1 MSQGSDDEGSGFGG
15 GFGTPP
21 QGSEQ
26 GSDQED
32 DGRVRFVEPQR
43 ALKRFSAGT
52 GQWLDNMYTV
62 QQMKRAHDDEYK
74 EKMRSNWDSKKA
86 EYNKKRQAKRQEAL
100 NDLKAKGFPI
110 YEDDKGVLHMDVR
123 CGRKKLPMMVA
134 AVPLAMI
141 QPVGVQDIILLN
153 DPDFLRNVADS
164 IPVPERGE
172 GIFDLQGYL
181 GVKEIIIVK
190 NAPKWGMFYHSTW
203 DELAVSSRVSNV
215 GNARRSMKND
225 VIDYVSPNKALADRY
240 FYYNPEQDQWIRD
253 LEEKAEKLD
262 RKVAE
267 LAAEE
272 DKKDVVKVPVNRVRY
287 GGKEKEQP
295 FTQNPLRIVQFMIDA
310 NVDPW
315 KLVLGTCETTMANA
329 KASSLASCCY
339 AYLRNMYSKREHGGI
354 KAELFHKVLTWSF
367 IFERYTMVAKKETM
381 DRHAA
386 QLTSPEK
393 AANTVPWDAWQ
404 AVVYAYLKNYFVF
417 SGARGD
423 EVRIRTKA
431 EGYKPFFKLPGGR
444 PHAMRKRVTKL
455 DDGSKHTYEPDL
467 LPWWRPEYNDVRAK
481 EKTDDRPNLRELRDC
496 VMLAIYAF
504 LAPIRLDW
512 ATTEVMTSDE
522 FAKYIENKDAAERVK
537 QVGDLKFKAGFAK
550 KNILVVKHAQ
560 EEEEEEEG
568 VPPAKSQ
575 PVKVIGAFFN
585 KMKNIAAFKKTP
597 VEKFLDEED
606 KTHPKLATNI
616 ILAFLKER
624 ARLKFNSQCLLPFST
639 YLSDKFAEDEGD
651 EQDKKGKCF
660 TNQSFGER
668 LADLSHLLTGKNF
681 TETLFRRS
689 YITWFWKQP
698 GNDPLKEEVWAK
710 LLPSVHQNSKSAN
723 LGYIKAYDAQVNA
736 KELEWKAANPGKAV
750 PPAKV
755 DEFRRQIVLEA
766 AGMLEGAAN
775 FDPEVDKYDQDKN
788 VEAVK
793 DLEKSIREELL
804 KKAEQKENLKR
815 LEEATRRSARIA
827 AREPEPEPE
836 KVVKQAQEEEEEE
849 EAPPKPAPKPK
860 AAAPKAPQAAPKP
873 QPAPQPKQPALAPPK
888 APQRKPAAAAPKAA
902 PVERKSYFERPNT
915 RSRK

>member
-15 GFGTPP
+15 GFGTP
-21 QGSEQ
+21 QSSQ
-26 GSDQED
+26 SSDSD
-32 DGRVRFVEPQR
+32 DEGRVRFVEPLR

-74 EKMRSNWDSKKA
+74 EKMRSNWDSKKK
-86 EYNKKRQAKRQEAL
+86 EYNKKRQEKRQDAL
-100 NDLKAKGFPI
+100 KDLKAKGFPI

-123 CGRKKLPMMVA
+123 CGRKKLPAMIA

-225 VIDYVSPNKALADRY
+225 VIDYVSLNKALAERY
-240 FYYNPEQDQWIRD
+240 FYYNPDQDQWIRD

-272 DKKDVVKVPVNRVRY
+272 DLDIVKVPVNRVRY

-315 KLVLGTCETTMANA
+315 KIVLGTCETTMANA

-339 AYLRNMYSKREHGGI
+339 AYLRNMYSKREHSGM

-393 AANTVPWDAWQ
+393 AANTVSWDSWQ
-404 AVVYAYLKNYFVF
+404 AVVYAYLKNFFVF

-455 DDGSKHTYEPDL
+455 DDGSKHVYEPDL
-467 LPWWRPEYNDVRAK
+467 LPWWRPDYNQVRSQ

-496 VMLAIYAF
+496 AMLAIYAF

-512 ATTEVMTSDE
+512 ATTEVMTSEE
-522 FAKYIENKDAAERVK
+522 FEKYIENKEAAERVK

-550 KNILVVKHAQ
+550 KNILVVKFQ
-560 EEEEEEEG
+560 DGE
-568 VPPAKSQ
+568 

-624 ARLKFNSQCLLPFST
+624 VRLKFNSQCLLPFST
-639 YLSDKFAEDEGD
+639 YLSDKFAEDEVD
-651 EQDKKGKCF
+651 EQDKRKGKCF
-660 TNQSFGER
+660 TNPSFGER
-668 LADLSHLLTGKNF
+668 LADLAHLLTGKNF

-750 PPAKV
+750 PSAKV
-755 DEFRRQIVLEA
+755 DEFRRLIVLEA
-766 AGMLEGAAN
+766 AGMLEGASN

-788 VEAVK
+788 VEVVK

-804 KKAEQKENLKR
+804 KKAEQKENLQR
-815 LEEATRRSARIA
+815 LEEATRRSSRIA
-827 AREPEPEPE
+827 ASARGEPE
-836 KVVKQAQEEEEEE
+836 KVIKQEEEVEEE
-849 EAPPKPAPKPK
+849 SPPSKPAPQL
-860 AAAPKAPQAAPKP
+860 APQ
-873 QPAPQPKQPALAPPK
+873 LGK
-888 APQRKPAAAAPKAA
+888 AHAKAKA
-902 PVERKSYFERPNT
+902 SPGERKNYFERPNT